1 MRQRALLALAVVAFA
16 TSCRV
21 PLEPVRPKQK
31 LDPKL
36 AYVYGRFSM
45 NTKDSMSLLGD
56 EKVVFQVRCRDG
68 AITDIFFSK
77 TTALQIIPFEPG
89 ICQLE
94 DVVNMDEAGVPAH
107 SFTEI
112 LDEQSPSQPVLGKR
126 EPPTRQMASF
136 RLLQNEELQAGGVYY
151 VGDFFA
157 KATDNHK
164 DGDDR
169 QNVWSMQV
177 RNDYERTTAE
187 MKRTYRYFATVTTE
201 NRISR

>member
-1 MRQRALLALAVVAFA
+1 
-16 TSCRV
+16 
-21 PLEPVRPKQK
+21 
-31 LDPKL
+31 
-36 AYVYGRFSM
+36 M
-45 NTKDSMSLLGD
+45 NTKDSLSLLGD

-68 AITDIFFSK
+68 AITDIAFSK
-77 TTALQIIPFEPG
+77 TTALQVIPFEPG
-89 ICQLE
+89 ICQIE
-94 DVVNMDEAGVPAH
+94 DVVNMDAAGVPAH

-112 LDEQSPSQPVLGKR
+112 LVEQAPRQPMIGKF

-157 KATDNHK
+157 AVTDNHK
-164 DGDDR
+164 EGDER

-177 RNDYERTTAE
+177 RNDYTRTTAE

-201 NRISR
+201 NRVSR